1 MSEER
6 ERIRLRILALH
17 KAINVQL
24 AYGDAEEAN
33 RLRDQIGDL
42 EHQIGQIDKRER
54 VPRRERTTM
63 TQHIMEKQG
72 QDRKIQDTAKEITDT
87 LEERHSIFSSNSAT
101 PHTPLQ
107 SFR

>member
-42 EHQIGQIDKRER
+42 ESQIQQQEREAR
-54 VPRRERTTM
+54 
-63 TQHIMEKQG
+63 
-72 QDRKIQDTAKEITDT
+72 
-87 LEERHSIFSSNSAT
+87 EERGR
-101 PHTPLQ
+101 Q
-107 SFR
+107 